1 MLRLRLLCLK
11 PAFLESKAQSEMLQK
26 FNEIPGLMLTEE
38 SLLGKPGFKI
48 DLLFDPLALEKFKA
62 AVNWLVEQIKS
73 SSPSKESFND
83 SHA

>member
-1 MLRLRLLCLK
+1 
-11 PAFLESKAQSEMLQK
+11 
-26 FNEIPGLMLTEE
+26 MLTEE